1 MRRSFYGEDDVME
14 MTLRRL
20 GLSDLK
26 GLLSAATMPLGI
38 LMLVAMMVLPL
49 PVFLLDTF
57 FVSNI
62 LISLVILMVS
72 LQTYRPLDFSSFPSL
87 LLIATVLRLALNV
100 ASTRIVLSEG
110 HTGPDAAGKV
120 IKAFGEFVIA
130 GNYAVGI
137 FVFVILVIINLL
149 VITKGAGRVSEVTA
163 RFTLD
168 AMPGKQMAID
178 ADLNAG
184 VLSNEEATLRRKEIS
199 SEADFYG
206 AMDGA
211 SKFVKG
217 DAVAGILILIINIV
231 GGLGIGLAQHSL
243 SFEVAAQNY
252 ILLSVGDG
260 LVAQIPSLLLAIS
273 TAIIVTRVS
282 STQDMAQH
290 IGEQVS
296 LSRAWYP
303 VAGVLLLLGF
313 VPGMPNA
320 LFLIAGLAAGGVA
333 FFVNRK
339 MQAASE
345 QEAVAGESGELRLE
359 GDTAKPEQIELSEIA
374 DNSPVSIQLGYGLVE
389 MVNEE
394 NGGTLVNRV
403 TGIRRQV
410 SKALGFVVPAVRI
423 RDDLTLEAN
432 TYRLRIG
439 QTIVGEDQVYPERKL
454 AIPGENSSIKIEG
467 IEVKDPTFGMDAV
480 WIMPNDVLE
489 AESKGYV
496 IIAPDSVMTT
506 HLSQIL
512 YKYAGQ
518 LVGQDDIQML
528 LDNLS
533 ETAPNLVQSVVPK
546 LVPLHQ
552 LTGILRALLEER
564 VPISDLRRILEN
576 LASLAG
582 RNLSIIDTAEM
593 LRPELAGLLIQQV
606 APLNQPLP
614 VITLGSELEHML
626 ITMARQSGEEGLVID
641 NALAQQLLRKI
652 SDTNDA
658 LAAKGRQAVI
668 VVSPA
673 IRKEFS
679 KIIRQ
684 HIDDIVVLA
693 FTELPETRKIEVI
706 ATITG
711 EADS

>member
-1 MRRSFYGEDDVME
+1 ME

-26 GLLSAATMPLGI
+26 GLLSSATMPLGI

-110 HTGPDAAGKV
+110 HTGPDAAGQV

-231 GGLGIGLAQHSL
+231 GGLIIGLAQHSL

-252 ILLSVGDG
+252 VLLSVGDG

-333 FFVNRK
+333 FFVNKK

-345 QEAVAGESGELRLE
+345 QEAVAGEAGELRLE

-389 MVNEE
+389 MVNDE

-410 SKALGFVVPAVRI
+410 SKSLGFVVPAVRI

-480 WIMPNDVLE
+480 WIMPNDVVE

-576 LASLAG
+576 LATLAG